1 MELKSTSD
9 NVSSET
15 KDTQADEAA
24 PTYITSEQ
32 FNSAFTARSRSMEKQ
47 ITELKE
53 LVLKMSTNSKPT
65 EPEEKQLSATAQMKM
80 EFEAMKKERDQ
91 EKQAKLDLEMRTKVK
106 DTLSKLN
113 VKPAL
118 VKALMAQLI
127 DSDKTIGYSDDGVVA
142 YKNSYGDYEDLE
154 SSLKSLIKLPE
165 YQDFFLA
172 KGALGSGSKS
182 PKTRSLEPSDES
194 VDTLHSFFGIK

>member
-1 MELKSTSD
+1 
-9 NVSSET
+9 
-15 KDTQADEAA
+15 
-24 PTYITSEQ
+24 
-32 FNSAFTARSRSMEKQ
+32 
-47 ITELKE
+47 
-53 LVLKMSTNSKPT
+53 
-65 EPEEKQLSATAQMKM
+65 M

-182 PKTRSLEPSDES
+182 PKTRSSDES